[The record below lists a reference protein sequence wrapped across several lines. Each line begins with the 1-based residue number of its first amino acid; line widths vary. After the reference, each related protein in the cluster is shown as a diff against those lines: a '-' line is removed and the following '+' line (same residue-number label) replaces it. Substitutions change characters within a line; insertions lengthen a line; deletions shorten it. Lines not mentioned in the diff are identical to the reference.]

1 MREVF
6 TGSYVPCMRRGG
18 VWARPHWVMAF
29 GQSAGPAATGRQ
41 VKELLELLER
51 AGHADF
57 RDARGSMGFNQRQ
70 AGGRFTADEAAAFID
85 QLQTAEY
92 EAEQGATPAANPAPK
107 KKAPSKKTP
116 SKKAPS
122 KKAPSKAELSE
133 MERAVRTASTK
144 SLVLEVRRR
153 GWTVTKP
160 K

>member
-1 MREVF
+1 M
-6 TGSYVPCMRRGG
+6 T
-18 VWARPHWVMAF
+18 F
-29 GQSAGPAATGRQ
+29 GQSAGPSASGRQ
-41 VKELLELLER
+41 VKELLELLEN

-57 RDARGSMGFNQRQ
+57 RDARGPMGFTQRQ

-92 EAEQGATPAANPAPK
+92 EAERLADPPPKKPAAKKPAAK
-107 KKAPSKKTP
+107 KPAAKKKTP
-116 SKKAPS
+116 STGEPM
-122 KKAPSKAELSE
+122 SE
-133 MERAVRTASTK
+133 AERAIRTASTK

>member
-1 MREVF
+1 MRH
-6 TGSYVPCMRRGG
+6 RGG
-18 VWARPHWVMAF
+18 WARPHWDMAF
-29 GQSAGPAATGRQ
+29 GQSAGPAASARQ

-57 RDARGSMGFNQRQ
+57 RDARGPMGFTQRQ

-92 EAEQGATPAANPAPK
+92 EAEQAATPPANGAK
-107 KKAPSKKTP
+107 ARATKAPSKKPPTT
-116 SKKAPS
+116 KAPTPT
-122 KKAPSKAELSE
+122 KETLSE

>member
-18 VWARPHWVMAF
+18 TWTRPHWVMAF
-29 GQSAGPAATGRQ
+29 GQSAGPAASGRQ

-57 RDARGSMGFNQRQ
+57 RDARGPMGFNQRQ
-70 AGGRFTADEAAAFID
+70 AGGRFTAEEAAEFIE

-92 EAEQGATPAANPAPK
+92 EAEQGTTPLAEQPKAAA
-107 KKAPSKKTP
+107 KKAP
-116 SKKAPS
+116 APS
-122 KKAPSKAELSE
+122 PEALSE